1 MCRLANKV
9 AIVTG
14 ASQGIGAAYARG
26 LAAAGARVVV
36 SDIIDAAALAREIND
51 AGGTALA
58 LCADVTDPDSVLSM
72 VRAAIGKW
80 GALDILVN
88 NAALFG
94 MLERK
99 PARDIP
105 SEEWDAVMRVNVRGT
120 FECIKA
126 ALPHMQERRSGKII
140 NITSGTILMGTPMLL
155 HYVTSK
161 GAIVAMTRALAR
173 ELGEFNIC
181 VNCVAPGLTMSENV
195 KKTITPAKVQ
205 ASVAVRSIKREQ
217 TPDDLVGTV
226 LFLASPD
233 SDFIT
238 GQMIVVDGGVVF
250 S

>member
-1 MCRLANKV
+1 MSRLANKV

-14 ASQGIGAAYARG
+14 ASQGIGAAYARA
-26 LAAAGARVVV
+26 LAVAGARVVV
-36 SDIIDAAALAREIND
+36 SDIADAAAVANEITN
-51 AGGTALA
+51 AGGSALA
-58 LCADVTDPDSVLSM
+58 FRADVTDPDSVQAM
-72 VRAAIGKW
+72 VRAAIAKW
-80 GALDILVN
+80 ETVDILVN

-99 PARDIP
+99 HVRDIP
-105 SEEWDAVMRVNVRGT
+105 SEEWDAVMKVNVRGT

-126 ALPHMQERRSGKII
+126 VLPYMQERRSGKII

-155 HYVTSK
+155 HYVSSK

-181 VNCVAPGLTMSENV
+181 VNCIAPGLTMSENV
-195 KKTITPAKVQ
+195 KRSITPAKIQ
-205 ASVAVRSIKREQ
+205 ASVAMRSIKREQ
-217 TPDDLVGTV
+217 TPGDLVGTV